1 MGGLFNTLEIA
12 SSSLLASRAGI
23 ETAGVNISNVNNP
36 GYARQRVIVEPRR
49 DPTGAGAGV
58 EVVGV
63 KSLRDSIL
71 DEQLIRESSNKAYLE
86 NFQRTLQIGQVLLGQ
101 QIDRQ
106 SATPE
111 ADSAAR
117 NLGGQ
122 MAIAS
127 GFSEFYNALQTVSV
141 SPTSIPDRQVLL
153 LKAGQLTDKFN
164 SVEARFTSLRSDLNT
179 DLNNRI
185 KQANQL
191 IDLTSR
197 AAMDNTSV
205 SSNGGGIAKD
215 TLQMRLEELGAY
227 SSIKTQFDEED
238 RITVSIDGVDV
249 IKGNLVVG
257 EIEGALDAD
266 GGVQVSVRNSD
277 SDSTA
282 KLTGQGSIQGL
293 IEARDTVLQDL
304 RQDINLM
311 AAKLIEGINSVHKP
325 GVSLDGST
333 GLEFFTGT
341 DASNIAVNAALIAD
355 LNKIQLSADTDEG
368 DNTVAGNLL
377 KWLESPQ
384 EGLGKV
390 TLAQHYNEAVA
401 SYGQELANINNRLAD
416 QEVISHTL
424 TQMRAGVS
432 GVSLDEEMS
441 SLIQYQRA
449 YQASAKLISTINDLF
464 QTILAM

>member
-122 MAIAS
+122 MALAS

-197 AAMDNTSV
+197 AAMDNTAV

-249 IKGNLVVG
+249 IKDNLVVG

-333 GLEFFTGT
+333 GADFFTGT

-384 EGLGKV
+384 EGLGKM

>member
-1 MGGLFNTLEIA
+1 MGGLLNTLEIA

-49 DPTGAGAGV
+49 DPTGAGTGV

-71 DEQLIRESSNKAYLE
+71 DEQLIRETSNQAYLE
-86 NFQRTLQIGQVLLGQ
+86 HFQRTLQIGQVLLGQ

-127 GFSEFYNALQTVSV
+127 GFSEFYNALQAVSV
-141 SPTSIPDRQVLL
+141 SPTSVADRQVLL
-153 LKAGQLTDKFN
+153 LKANQLTDKFN
-164 SVEARFTSLRSDLNT
+164 SVETRFTSLKSDLNT

-185 KQANQL
+185 KQANEL
-191 IDLTSR
+191 IGFTAR
-197 AAMDNTSV
+197 AAMDNSLASTT
-205 SSNGGGIAKD
+205 GGGLAQD
-215 TLQMRLEELGAY
+215 TLQMRLEELGGY
-227 SSIKTQFDEED
+227 SSIKTQFNDQNQ
-238 RITVSIDGVDV
+238 ITVSIDGIEV
-249 IKGNLVVG
+249 IKNNLTVG
-257 EIEGALDAD
+257 KLEGAEDAD
-266 GGVQVSVRNSD
+266 GGIQVSVLNSE
-277 SDSTA
+277 SNNTA

-293 IEARDTVLQDL
+293 VKARDTVLQDL

-311 AAKLIEGINSVHKP
+311 ATNLIEGMNSAHKL

-333 GLEFFTGT
+333 GLDFFTGT
-341 DASNIAVNAALIAD
+341 DASNIAVNKDLVAD
-355 LNKIQLSADTDEG
+355 VRKLQLSANTDTG
-368 DNTVAGNLL
+368 DNTVAVNLL
-377 KWLESPQ
+377 KWLEAPQ
-384 EGLGKV
+384 QGLGKMTV
-390 TLAQHYNEAVA
+390 AQHYNQAVA
-401 SYGQELANINNRLAD
+401 TYGQEMANINNRLAD
-416 QEVISHTL
+416 QEVITHML
-424 TQMRAGVS
+424 TQQRAGVS
-432 GVSLDEEMS
+432 GVSLDEEMTS
-441 SLIQYQRA
+441 MIQYQRA
-449 YQASAKLISTINDLF
+449 YQGSAKLISTINELF

>member
-1 MGGLFNTLEIA
+1 MGGLLNTLEIA

-122 MAIAS
+122 MALAS

-185 KQANQL
+185 EQANQL

-197 AAMDNTSV
+197 AAMDNTAV

-227 SSIKTQFDEED
+227 SSIKTQFDDQD
-238 RITVSIDGVDV
+238 RITLSIDGVEV
-249 IKGNLVVG
+249 IKDNLVVG

-293 IEARDTVLQDL
+293 VEARDTVLQDL

-377 KWLESPQ
+377 KWLEAPQ
-384 EGLGKV
+384 EGLGKM

>member
-249 IKGNLVVG
+249 IKDNLVVG

-333 GLEFFTGT
+333 GADFFTGT

-368 DNTVAGNLL
+368 DNTIAGNLL

-390 TLAQHYNEAVA
+390 TVAQHYNEAVA

-449 YQASAKLISTINDLF
+449 YQASAKLISTVNDLF

>member
-1 MGGLFNTLEIA
+1 MGGLLNTLEIA

-36 GYARQRVIVEPRR
+36 GYARQRVIIEPRR

-71 DEQLIRESSNKAYLE
+71 DEQLVRESSNKAYLE

-127 GFSEFYNALQTVSV
+127 GLSEFYNALQAVSV
-141 SPTSIPDRQVLL
+141 SPTSIPDRQVLM

-164 SVEARFTSLRSDLNT
+164 SVEDRFTTLRSDLNM
-179 DLNNRI
+179 DLTARI

-197 AAMDNTSV
+197 AAMDNAML
-205 SSNGGGIAKD
+205 SSNGGGLAKD

-227 SSIKTQFDEED
+227 SSIKNQFNDLNQ
-238 RITVSIDGVDV
+238 ITVSINDV
-249 IKGNLVVG
+249 VVIQDNQVVG
-257 EIEGALDAD
+257 KFEGAEDAD
-266 GGVQVSVRNSD
+266 GGLQVSVRNSD
-277 SDSTA
+277 SDKTA
-282 KLTGQGSIQGL
+282 QLNGQGSIQGL
-293 IEARDTVLQDL
+293 VDARDTVLQDL
-304 RQDINLM
+304 RQKINLM
-311 AAKLIEGINSVHKP
+311 ATTLIEGVNSVHKL

-333 GLEFFTGT
+333 NLDFFTGT
-341 DASNIAVNAALIAD
+341 DASTIAVNKDLTAD
-355 LNKIQLSADTDEG
+355 TRKIQLSADTDEG
-368 DNTVAGNLL
+368 DNTVAANLL
-377 KWLESPQ
+377 KWLDASQ
-384 EGLGKV
+384 EGLGKMTV
-390 TLAQHYNEAVA
+390 TQHYNEAVA
-401 SYGQELANINNRLAD
+401 TYGQELANTNNRLAD

-424 TQMRAGVS
+424 KQQRAGVS

-441 SLIQYQRA
+441 SLIQFQRA

>member
-1 MGGLFNTLEIA
+1 
-12 SSSLLASRAGI
+12 
-23 ETAGVNISNVNNP
+23 
-36 GYARQRVIVEPRR
+36 
-49 DPTGAGAGV
+49 
-58 EVVGV
+58 
-63 KSLRDSIL
+63 
-71 DEQLIRESSNKAYLE
+71 
-86 NFQRTLQIGQVLLGQ
+86 
-101 QIDRQ
+101 
-106 SATPE
+106 
-111 ADSAAR
+111 
-117 NLGGQ
+117 
-122 MAIAS
+122 
-127 GFSEFYNALQTVSV
+127 
-141 SPTSIPDRQVLL
+141 
-153 LKAGQLTDKFN
+153 
-164 SVEARFTSLRSDLNT
+164 
-179 DLNNRI
+179 
-185 KQANQL
+185 
-191 IDLTSR
+191 
-197 AAMDNTSV
+197 
-205 SSNGGGIAKD
+205 
-215 TLQMRLEELGAY
+215 MRLEELGAY

-333 GLEFFTGT
+333 GADFFTGT